1 MTSNNSNTYLRVLRD
16 EYHSELLFL
25 FVLSVCTV
33 AGHWAAEFIPAK
45 YVLDAILPVQHSANI
60 AICYFGAWLL
70 FRHSDGLRIRK
81 AYAYTLLTLGITAAA
96 LLLMDYAF
104 HVPMLRFGSQT
115 LQTYHLLFCNLTGW
129 LLLIYPTETLRP
141 GWMNLR
147 RAMYQLLPLVAL
159 VGLDYLVPF
168 DLRWLI
174 ALYPVVLVVLALM
187 NIRAYR
193 LWCEDNYSSMDHIDA
208 QWIVRYIFM
217 VIVIGVSYIYVA
229 LSNNTGRVVTQ
240 NALFSFLYVYSID
253 QILFRRDPW
262 EGIIDKSADAN
273 NEATELTDIRI
284 KLEEWM
290 EQTKP
295 YLNPEFRLI
304 DLRQVL
310 PMNRTYL
317 SQFIHDNYD
326 CTFYRFVNRYR
337 IVEAKRLMQEQPAMK
352 VEDVATNSGFT
363 SRTVF
368 TAAFTKETGI
378 SPREWSKK
386 CTNS

>member
-1 MTSNNSNTYLRVLRD
+1 
-16 EYHSELLFL
+16 
-25 FVLSVCTV
+25 
-33 AGHWAAEFIPAK
+33 
-45 YVLDAILPVQHSANI
+45 
-60 AICYFGAWLL
+60 
-70 FRHSDGLRIRK
+70 
-81 AYAYTLLTLGITAAA
+81 
-96 LLLMDYAF
+96 
-104 HVPMLRFGSQT
+104 MLRFGSQT

>member
-1 MTSNNSNTYLRVLRD
+1 MTSNNSNTYLRVLWD

-45 YVLDAILPVQHSANI
+45 YVVDDILSVQHSANI

-81 AYAYTLLTLGITAAA
+81 AYAYTLLTLGITDAA

-104 HVPMLRFGSQT
+104 HVPMLRFGSQM
-115 LQTYHLLFCNLTGW
+115 LQTHHLLFCNLTGW

-174 ALYPVVLVVLALM
+174 ALYPVVLVVLALI

-217 VIVIGVSYIYVA
+217 VIVIGASYIYLA